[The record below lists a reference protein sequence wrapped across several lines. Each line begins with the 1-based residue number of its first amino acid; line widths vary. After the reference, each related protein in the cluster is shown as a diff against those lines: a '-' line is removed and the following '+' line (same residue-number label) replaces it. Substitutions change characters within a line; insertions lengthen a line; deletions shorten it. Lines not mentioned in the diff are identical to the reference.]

1 LNGHE
6 GQKIIFNLAKN
17 ATWQDGKPLTSNDVK
32 FSIEYLK
39 ENKIPTFLP
48 VVEQIIEVNAPS
60 PQVVEV
66 TMNGTSIFNLID
78 VGGIII
84 IPEHIWKD
92 VSDWRTFQPDRELH
106 PSSPGLTKMIGSGPF
121 ILSEEK
127 PGEFWRLTA
136 NPNYFK
142 KLQEKSQPSETE
154 EKIDEEMV
162 QQPNQINMYLV
173 AIAIMIVLAASYL
186 ILKRR
191 KRESITH

>member
-1 LNGHE
+1 MPYVNVKRIL
-6 GQKIIFNLAKN
+6 FN
-17 ATWQDGKPLTSNDVK
+17 
-32 FSIEYLK
+32 EYLK

-48 VVEQIIEVNAPS
+48 VVEQVIEVNTPS

-66 TMNGTSIFNLID
+66 TLNGTSIFNLID

-92 VSDWRTFQPDRELH
+92 VSDWRTFQPDREPH

-142 KLQEKSQPSETE
+142 KIQEKSQPSETE
-154 EKIDEEMV
+154 EKIDEEMA
-162 QQPNQINMYLV
+162 QQPNQNNMYLV
-173 AIAIMIVLAASYL
+173 AIAVMMVLAASYL
-186 ILKRR
+186 IIKRR

>member
-1 LNGHE
+1 MNGHE

-48 VVEQIIEVNAPS
+48 VVEQVIEVNAPS
-60 PQVVEV
+60 PQIIEV

-92 VSDWRTFQPDRELH
+92 VSDWRTFQPDREPH

-127 PGEFWRLTA
+127 PGEFWRLAA

-142 KLQEKSQPSETE
+142 KLQEKSQSSETE
-154 EKIDEEMV
+154 KIEEIT

-173 AIAIMIVLAASYL
+173 AIAIIIVLAASYL
-186 ILKRR
+186 IIRRR
-191 KRESITH
+191 KRESIKH